1 MTPLKLAMLGMVDG
15 NGHPYSW
22 SAIINGTFDGAE
34 IRKTEYPA
42 IADYLEAEPQA
53 NLGIPG
59 AEVTH
64 IWTDDPADA
73 RHVAKTIG
81 ISTVVDQPTDV
92 IGEVDAVVIATDR
105 GWEHVERAAPFVE
118 AGLPMFIDKPLT
130 DNQEDLRTFVEWV
143 NGGARILSTSAMR
156 YVVELEDYRLRSDG
170 SVSDSRAELGEL
182 RYVSNTTMKSWERYG
197 IHALEMVYPI
207 LGPGFA
213 TVRNTGT
220 AERNIVHLT
229 HETGVDCV
237 LAAVSDMYGAFGR
250 VFLAGTAAS
259 AYHPFHDTFSAF
271 KRQLEGFIDYLRTGT
286 RPVPFAETVELMKII
301 IAGIRSREQ
310 GGAVVRLDDIDV
322 PPVHGGR
329 SRRRR

>member
-1 MTPLKLAMLGMVDG
+1 
-15 NGHPYSW
+15 
-22 SAIINGTFDGAE
+22 
-34 IRKTEYPA
+34 
-42 IADYLEAEPQA
+42 
-53 NLGIPG
+53 
-59 AEVTH
+59 
-64 IWTDDPADA
+64 
-73 RHVAKTIG
+73 
-81 ISTVVDQPTDV
+81 
-92 IGEVDAVVIATDR
+92 
-105 GWEHVERAAPFVE
+105 
-118 AGLPMFIDKPLT
+118 
-130 DNQEDLRTFVEWV
+130 VEWV
-143 NGGARILSTSAMR
+143 NGGARVLSTSAMR

-220 AERNIVHLT
+220 AERNIVHLI